1 MSKDKGKE
9 AIAGILTQ
17 RQLEVLDRLKGQH
30 EKALG
35 KLAMRF
41 SLLHVALEWFSWQ
54 AWNLDPRSGR
64 ILTKD
69 LRVTH
74 LAEKLEKTA
83 EYVIPRMDNRKKFLS
98 ILKEIKKV
106 AEKRNEL
113 LHSIWFIREG
123 EPLWCFSRTRGELAG
138 TNAPSVEQIN
148 ELCSTINNILEDFG
162 RFEEKN
168 PLVGM
173 SLLGM
178 NLESG
183 ENTGK

>member
-1 MSKDKGKE
+1 MSKDKGRE
-9 AIAGILTQ
+9 AIAGLLTQ
-17 RQLEVLDRLKGQH
+17 RQLEVLNRLKRQY
-30 EKALG
+30 ERALG

-41 SLLHVALEWFSWQ
+41 SLLHVTLEWFSWK
-54 AWNLDPRSGR
+54 AWNLNPRSGR

-83 EYVIPRMDNRKKFLS
+83 EYVIPRMDNRKMFLS

-113 LHSIWFIREG
+113 LHSFWFIREG
-123 EPLWCFSRTRGELAG
+123 EPVWCFNRTRGELIG
-138 TNAPSVEQIN
+138 TDAQSVEQIN
-148 ELCSTINNILEDFG
+148 ELCSAINNILEDFG

-168 PLVGM
+168 PLMGM
-173 SLLGM
+173 GLLGM
-178 NLESG
+178 NLESS

>member
-1 MSKDKGKE
+1 VSKDKGRE
-9 AIAGILTQ
+9 AIAGTLTQ

-30 EKALG
+30 ERALG

-41 SLLHVALEWFSWQ
+41 SLLHVALEWFSWK

-123 EPLWCFSRTRGELAG
+123 EPVWCFSRTRGDLAG

-148 ELCSTINNILEDFG
+148 ELCSAINTFLRTSAALRRRTRLWGWVSWE
-162 RFEEKN
+162 
-168 PLVGM
+168 
-173 SLLGM
+173 
-178 NLESG
+178 
-183 ENTGK
+183 